1 MLQKN
6 NAPISTNKIIISA
19 NHASFKLMLKY
30 LQKKVIEESC
40 KRNFFLKYS
49 KLVENYLNLLL
60 PVVFTLGKRQIFAH
74 FSFYRQFK

>member
-30 LQKKVIEESC
+30 LQKKLL
-40 KRNFFLKYS
+40 RN
-49 KLVENYLNLLL
+49 
-60 PVVFTLGKRQIFAH
+60 PVK
-74 FSFYRQFK
+74 